1 MKITK
6 EQLKQII
13 MEELEKIAGI
23 APQLQEAAPTRR
35 DHLVKTLAAQF
46 ALQLGGDEEKGI
58 ETAKTLGDN
67 LAIDDDTLERMVLP
81 AETAE

>member
-46 ALQLGGDEEKGI
+46 AQQLKDELKGK
-58 ETAKTLGDN
+58 EAAKTLGDN
-67 LAIDDDTLERMVLP
+67 PKIDDDTLERMVLP